1 MEAMDHLLL
10 ACRSSSL
17 NLFVESFLKMV
28 STLLESSDTS
38 LQICATKSFIKF
50 ANIDED
56 TPSYHRRYEF
66 FISRFSQM
74 CYGSHENQET
84 EKT

>member
-28 STLLESSDTS
+28 STLLESNIVG
-38 LQICATKSFIKF
+38 LQICAS
-50 ANIDED
+50 N
-56 TPSYHRRYEF
+56 SVR
-66 FISRFSQM
+66 S
-74 CYGSHENQET
+74 
-84 EKT
+84 